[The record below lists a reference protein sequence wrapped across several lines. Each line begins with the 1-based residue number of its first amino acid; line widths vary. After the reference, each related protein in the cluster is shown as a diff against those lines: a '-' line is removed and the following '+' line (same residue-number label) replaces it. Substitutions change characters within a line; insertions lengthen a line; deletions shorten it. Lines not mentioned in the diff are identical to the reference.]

1 MCTYD
6 HACMCVCEGVRG
18 SSTSA
23 AGILVLTGVHY
34 AFLDRFFVCFK
45 MQVRRWDVTTGINTD
60 TYNGSFFVCLKM
72 QVRRWD
78 VTTGINTDTYNGS
91 FFVCLKMQVRRWD
104 VTTGIN
110 TDTYNGSKAVYAV
123 ACPEKGTSQPSAPG
137 ACEPASQRGLGT
149 SRRAKVDK

>member
-1 MCTYD
+1 
-6 HACMCVCEGVRG
+6 MCVCEGVRG

-34 AFLDRFFVCFK
+34 AFLDRFFVCF
-45 MQVRRWDVTTGINTD
+45 
-60 TYNGSFFVCLKM
+60 
-72 QVRRWD
+72 
-78 VTTGINTDTYNGS
+78 
-91 FFVCLKMQVRRWD
+91 KMQVRRWD

>member
-1 MCTYD
+1 
-6 HACMCVCEGVRG
+6 MCVCEGVRG

-34 AFLDRFFVCFK
+34 AFLDRFFVCF
-45 MQVRRWDVTTGINTD
+45 
-60 TYNGSFFVCLKM
+60 KM

>member
-1 MCTYD
+1 
-6 HACMCVCEGVRG
+6 MCVCEGVRG

-34 AFLDRFFVCFK
+34 AFLDR
-45 MQVRRWDVTTGINTD
+45 
-60 TYNGSFFVCLKM
+60 FFVCLKM